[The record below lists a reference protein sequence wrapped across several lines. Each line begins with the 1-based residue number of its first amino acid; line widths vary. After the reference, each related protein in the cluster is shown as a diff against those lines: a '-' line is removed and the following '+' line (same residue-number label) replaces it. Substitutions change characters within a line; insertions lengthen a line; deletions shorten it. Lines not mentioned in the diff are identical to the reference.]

1 MNTPLGNA
9 LLSASALHAGSES
22 FAGRM
27 ADGVPLKRREPVD
40 WLAQTRAGTE
50 LVEQN
55 VNRALRLINRFKQ
68 LTDGSGRA
76 VRTRFDLRE
85 AVLQAWARVQ
95 TRLSMDNGRLACELP
110 DGFMLDGYAEVLE
123 QLLENACAHG
133 FRDGRA
139 GDIRISARRSDDGRL
154 TLDAL
159 DNGVGMPAADVARAF
174 EPFFTTTF
182 GQGGCGLGLFV
193 AHSLV
198 GGSLQLESRPGEG
211 TVATLVLPMRD
222 ELRLAA

>member
-9 LLSASALHAGSES
+9 LLSANALHAGSES

-27 ADGVPLKRREPVD
+27 ADGVPLKRQELVD

-55 VNRALRLINRFKQ
+55 VNRFKQ

-85 AVLQAWARVQ
+85 AVVQAWARVQ
-95 TRLSMDNGRLACELP
+95 TRLSMDNGRLAYELP

-123 QLLENACAHG
+123 QPLENACVHG
-133 FRDGRA
+133 FRAGCA

-154 TLDAL
+154 TLDVL
-159 DNGVGMPAADVARAF
+159 DHGVGMPAADVARAF
-174 EPFFTTTF
+174 EPFFTTAF
-182 GQGGCGLGLFV
+182 GQGGCGVGLFV